1 MDNEIIKPWVERFL
15 DQHGVVVETI
25 GVDIVNH
32 RVIYQRPGYE
42 HDCICPRRDWQKNFR
57 KVEP

>member
-1 MDNEIIKPWVERFL
+1 M
-15 DQHGVVVETI
+15 
-25 GVDIVNH
+25 VNH